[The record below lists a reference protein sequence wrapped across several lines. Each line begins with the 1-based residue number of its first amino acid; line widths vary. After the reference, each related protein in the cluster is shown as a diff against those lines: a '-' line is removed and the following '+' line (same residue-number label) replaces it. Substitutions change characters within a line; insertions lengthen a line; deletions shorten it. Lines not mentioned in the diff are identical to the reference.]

1 MPKRNTS
8 APDDDVTRSSKRK
21 RKNSSDVVWVRDTTL
36 PEPPPPPP
44 PTNTEESTPVPTV
57 HVNVEGNVEIHVG
70 TSATATEKEEEEYE
84 EFLAELLQEYLP
96 NYEEEEEESEAE
108 SEKPPPRRSTRQKAE
123 KPAMKLNTKEN
134 AYFRSLTPEQQ
145 RQFNV
150 YMQNISNFMST
161 DTEVPLRFQVMKLPV
176 SDFVKANVLKKIA
189 ILEEEGGES
198 YKIRNWV
205 DGFLRIPFGNI
216 IPVPVT
222 LADGREKCS
231 AFMRNARDSLDAA
244 VYGLIP
250 AKTHI
255 LQVLAQWIT
264 NPGSVGNVIGLH
276 GGAGVGKT
284 SLARS
289 GIAEALQRPFEF
301 FSLGGASDIANFTGH
316 SYTYEGSMWGR
327 IVDSLM
333 HAKCM
338 NPVMYFD
345 ELDKISTT
353 PHGEEIASMLIHM
366 TDRSQ
371 NTQFH
376 DRYFAGV
383 DIDLSQCLFVFSFND
398 IHAVHPI
405 LRDRMQIVHCAGYS
419 EKDKKHIL
427 EDYVWPRLIERLKFT
442 SDDIA
447 LPDSTMEY
455 LIREYSAD
463 EKGVRSLI
471 RAAETIV
478 TRLNMLRIADMRDYK
493 FYVSTEFPM
502 ILTPDIC
509 KTLLHDAS
517 AKEPESWRSMYN

>member
-1 MPKRNTS
+1 MPKRNTR
-8 APDDDVTRSSKRK
+8 APDDDTVPQTKPKRT
-21 RKNSSDVVWVRDTTL
+21 RKNSADVLWVKDTTV
-36 PEPPPPPP
+36 PEVPPPEDTLPP
-44 PTNTEESTPVPTV
+44 PTV
-57 HVNVEGNVEIHVG
+57 HVNVEGNVEIHLG
-70 TSATATEKEEEEYE
+70 GNEEREEAEYDG
-84 EFLAELLQEYLP
+84 FLADLLKEYLP
-96 NYEEEEEESEAE
+96 KYEEDEEDEEYVP
-108 SEKPPPRRSTRQKAE
+108 KPTPRRSTRQKQE
-123 KPAMKLNTKEN
+123 KPVMKLTTKEA
-134 AYFRSLTPEQQ
+134 AYFKSLSPEQQ
-145 RQFNV
+145 REFNV

-161 DTEVPLRFQVMKLPV
+161 DTEVPLRFQVMQLPV
-176 SDFVKANVLKKIA
+176 SDFVKATVLKKIA

-198 YKIRNWV
+198 YKIRNWI
-205 DGFLRIPFGNI
+205 DGFLRIPFGNT
-216 IPVPVT
+216 IPVPVS
-222 LADGREKCS
+222 LSDGREKCS
-231 AFMRNARDSLDAA
+231 EFMKKARESLDSA
-244 VYGLIP
+244 VYGLVP

-276 GGAGVGKT
+276 GSAGVGKT

-327 IVDSLM
+327 IADSLM

-371 NTQFH
+371 NSQFH

-383 DIDLSQCLFVFSFND
+383 DLDLSQCLFVFSFND
-398 IHAVHPI
+398 INAVHPV

-427 EDYVWPRLIERLKFT
+427 EDYVWPRILERLKFT
-442 SDDIA
+442 TDDIA
-447 LPDSTMEY
+447 LPDLTMEY
-455 LIREYSAD
+455 LIREYSGD
-463 EKGVRSLI
+463 EKGIRSLI
-471 RAAETIV
+471 RVSETII

-493 FYVSTEFPM
+493 FYVPTEFPM

-509 KTLLHDAS
+509 KTLLHDA
-517 AKEPESWRSMYN
+517 ATKEPESWRSMYN